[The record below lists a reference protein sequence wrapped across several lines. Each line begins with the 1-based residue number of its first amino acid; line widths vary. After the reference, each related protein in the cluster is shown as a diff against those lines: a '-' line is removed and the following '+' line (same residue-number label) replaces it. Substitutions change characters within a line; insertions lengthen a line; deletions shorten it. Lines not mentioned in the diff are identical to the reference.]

1 MNTND
6 FVYAESLY
14 MHEYTVRIQTLYV
27 WDTKAFPVVYKTVS
41 PSSREGEGGRR
52 EGKASL
58 KHWSLSSIASA
69 REKLHICDVMRTSTW
84 PV

>member
-27 WDTKAFPVVYKTVS
+27 WDTKAFPVVLVKCIDSKEMTLF
-41 PSSREGEGGRR
+41 PSSCIPYHDTMPANAIM
-52 EGKASL
+52 KTL
-58 KHWSLSSIASA
+58 CL
-69 REKLHICDVMRTSTW
+69 
-84 PV
+84 

>member
-27 WDTKAFPVVYKTVS
+27 WDTKAFPVVQNCVMYVCTFSKTCTNIHTFIHTVHTVNL
-41 PSSREGEGGRR
+41 EYVEYLY
-52 EGKASL
+52 AL
-58 KHWSLSSIASA
+58 L
-69 REKLHICDVMRTSTW
+69 ICTQYLYT
-84 PV
+84 